1 MYITVRL
8 QLPFNVGDEMAPT
21 LGLLNLV
28 ITDRTQEFGS
38 YSSRNY
44 LMLGMN
50 QLEKHWQRLKITTKA
65 RELLALVPHW
75 LASAVNPS
83 KLQRHK
89 WLQAGDTFKIVFW
102 SSEDLYLAFF
112 FNWHC
117 SWISSLT

>member
-8 QLPFNVGDEMAPT
+8 QLPFNMGDEMAPT

-65 RELLALVPHW
+65 RELLALVPHC
-75 LASAVNPS
+75 LASKCCES
-83 KLQRHK
+83 K
-89 WLQAGDTFKIVFW
+89 
-102 SSEDLYLAFF
+102 
-112 FNWHC
+112 
-117 SWISSLT
+117 